1 MTLEHDDLDELAGEI
16 RRLIESNKVFLERV
30 NDEDYEDE
38 DEDEADSDQEA
49 EPESDPEAFEEL

>member
-38 DEDEADSDQEA
+38 ADSDADPES
-49 EPESDPEAFEEL
+49 ESDPEDFEEL

>member
-1 MTLEHDDLDELAGEI
+1 VTLEHDDLDELAGEI

-38 DEDEADSDQEA
+38 DEADSDQEA

>member
-38 DEDEADSDQEA
+38 DEADSDQEP

>member
-38 DEDEADSDQEA
+38 DEADSDQEA

>member
-38 DEDEADSDQEA
+38 DEADSDA
-49 EPESDPEAFEEL
+49 EPESEPEDFEEL

>member
-1 MTLEHDDLDELAGEI
+1 VTLEHDDLDELAGEI

-38 DEDEADSDQEA
+38 DEADSDPET
-49 EPESDPEAFEEL
+49 EPESDPEEFEEL